1 MQMKWVLSSQR
12 TLTLRQYSLLLTCKN
27 NHILYISPNNH
38 QIPLYT
44 STKTGQWYA
53 IDATNADT
61 QKQDADEKK
70 FAEIVEKKTTQ
81 VTKQINAQMNLSV

>member
-1 MQMKWVLSSQR
+1 MLS
-12 TLTLRQYSLLLTCKN
+12 
-27 NHILYISPNNH
+27 ISPDNH
-38 QIPLYT
+38 QIPLYA
-44 STKTGQWYA
+44 STKTGPWYV
-53 IDATNADT
+53 INATNTDT